1 MVKRFSQW
9 RRLLAAFLTL
19 VMLFSNNVGVLEAFA
34 EGEEATTNLEL
45 NARVIVNNNDGT
57 VDAGEKFQ
65 YELQYTV
72 PNLTGSK
79 YTGAQ
84 LKPKLPEYVELEA
97 DVDRFE
103 LDFTATVFTPGLF
116 SNLDEDTLNDLSEA
130 AGDVNELS
138 DASGKLKDGTKELY
152 DGALHQTTQQNI
164 FLKYTY
170 ICALGK

>member
-9 RRLLAAFLTL
+9 KRLLAAFLTL

-45 NARVIVNNNDGT
+45 NARVIVNNDDGV

-79 YTGAQ
+79 YTGAR
-84 LKPKLPEYVELEA
+84 LTFRLPKYVELETNSEGKY
-97 DVDRFE
+97 VITGS
-103 LDFTATVFTPGLF
+103 DFDSIIYKESITEYVYKANIVTEKEMMIP
-116 SNLDEDTLNDLSEA
+116 DLSNYEIYTSVEEL
-130 AGDVNELS
+130 VNS
-138 DASGKLKDGTKELY
+138 YKK
-152 DGALHQTTQQNI
+152 
-164 FLKYTY
+164 
-170 ICALGK
+170 